1 MVGPLDLCSFPRH
14 PPCNREGVPGL
25 PQMETSSGSS
35 EMLFHST
42 CLTTRHTVLGPVPS
56 PLLISPIG
64 KTSQNTAPPH
74 LPPRSSSWS
83 PNCFLVGNM
92 RHQGNRMLGG

>member
-1 MVGPLDLCSFPRH
+1 MVRPLDLCSFPHH
-14 PPCNREGVPGL
+14 PPCNWEGVLGL

-35 EMLFHST
+35 EMLFHEHMSND
-42 CLTTRHTVLGPVPS
+42 HTHCPWASSLSLVDQPHWENFPEHS
-56 PLLISPIG
+56 PRY
-64 KTSQNTAPPH
+64 

-92 RHQGNRMLGG
+92 RHHGNRMLGG